1 MYSITIGNEMKNEKH
16 HTVRTVRKSN
26 GKNLREARYVPLTHK
41 YVPTYLPDLVEVLQ
55 LKVVEVN

>member
-1 MYSITIGNEMKNEKH
+1 MKNKKH

-41 YVPTYLPDLVEVLQ
+41 YVTTYSSDLVEVLQ